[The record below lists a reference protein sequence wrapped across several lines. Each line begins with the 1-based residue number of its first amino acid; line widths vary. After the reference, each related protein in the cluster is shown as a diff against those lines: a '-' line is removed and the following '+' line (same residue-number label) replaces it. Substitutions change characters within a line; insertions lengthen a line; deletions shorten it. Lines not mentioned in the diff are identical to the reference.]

1 MERDEAA
8 YPYTMYT
15 TAMVKIPR
23 KIGTDFWVQN
33 ILGIGI
39 EAALDLGPE
48 LRDTFMAW
56 MRRQISGGR
65 S

>member
-1 MERDEAA
+1 
-8 YPYTMYT
+8 MYT

-56 MRRQISGGR
+56 VRRQMSVGD
-65 S
+65 